1 MEKVDLIRARAVPLR
16 ADNVDTDQIIPAR
29 YLTAITTDG
38 MGEGLF
44 ASWRYLDTGEPNPE
58 FVLNNPEYKGAEI
71 LVAGA
76 NFGSGSSREHAVW
89 ALVQYGFK
97 CVLAPSFGDIFYN
110 NSLKNGFLPVVL
122 PKEAIDALWD
132 VLEGDPATQLWVDL
146 RTQNVRMPDQQS
158 LRFEIDP
165 FRRDCLLQGLDDLG
179 FLLAKEDQIA
189 AFEAGR
195 AQPAAA

>member
-1 MEKVDLIRARAVPLR
+1 
-16 ADNVDTDQIIPAR
+16 
-29 YLTAITTDG
+29 
-38 MGEGLF
+38 MGDGLF

-71 LVAGA
+71 LVAGT

-89 ALVQYGFK
+89 ALAQYGFK

-132 VLEGDPATQLWVDL
+132 VLEGDPETQLWVDL
-146 RTQNVRMPDQQS
+146 RTQNVRIPNQQS
-158 LRFEIDP
+158 LHFEIEP

-179 FLLAKEDQIA
+179 FLLAKEDRIA
-189 AFEAGR
+189 AFEADR

>member
-1 MEKVDLIRARAVPLR
+1 M
-16 ADNVDTDQIIPAR
+16 
-29 YLTAITTDG
+29 
-38 MGEGLF
+38 
-44 ASWRYLDTGEPNPE
+44 
-58 FVLNNPEYKGAEI
+58 
-71 LVAGA
+71 AGA

-89 ALVQYGFK
+89 ALAQYGFK

-132 VLEGDPATQLWVDL
+132 VLEGDPEIQLWVDL

-165 FRRDCLLQGLDDLG
+165 FRRDCLLRGLDDLG

-195 AQPAAA
+195 DQPAAA

>member
-1 MEKVDLIRARAVPLR
+1 MEKVDLIQGRAVPLR

-38 MGEGLF
+38 MGDGLF
-44 ASWRYLDTGEPNPE
+44 ASWRYLGTGEPNPE

-71 LVAGA
+71 LVAGT

-89 ALVQYGFK
+89 ALAQYGFK

-132 VLEGDPATQLWVDL
+132 VLEGNPETPIFVDL
-146 RTQNVRMPDQQS
+146 RTQNVRMNQQS
-158 LRFEIDP
+158 LRFEIEP

-179 FLLAKEDQIA
+179 FLLAKEEQIA
-189 AFEAGR
+189 AFEADR